1 MNYYKATS
9 ETLRL
14 IKNLHELSGDM
25 DFINTEGEGPFEG
38 ENLDGSSKCPNVH
51 GVISEQLEGWMKISS
66 FFLHHADYQF
76 EQLAE
81 ARNNEQ
87 DAIDDLHRESE
98 KRTKV
103 IENLK
108 RRIEL
113 KNKRIRELKGP
124 RTKGKTFDVAGIH

>member
-9 ETLRL
+9 KTLRL
-14 IKNLHELSGDM
+14 IKRLHELNGDM

-38 ENLDGSSKCPNVH
+38 ENLDGSSKCPEVH
-51 GVISEQLEGWMKISS
+51 GVISEQLQGWMEVSS
-66 FFLHHADYQF
+66 FFLEHADHQF

-81 ARNNEQ
+81 AREYEMN
-87 DAIDDLHRESE
+87 AIDDLHRESE

-113 KNKRIRELKGP
+113 KNKRIRELKRP
-124 RTKGKTFDVAGIH
+124 KTKDSLVK